1 MFLLGV
7 IAYLGSIVFQFIT
20 LPVEFD
26 ASRRALAQLKEL
38 GLTQGDREEREAR
51 ETLRAAAMTYV
62 AGAASSA
69 AFVLLIGMDL
79 FRAVG
84 GRPRPRAL

>member
-1 MFLLGV
+1 
-7 IAYLGSIVFQFIT
+7 
-20 LPVEFD
+20 
-26 ASRRALAQLKEL
+26 LAQLKKL
-38 GLTQGDREEREAR
+38 GLTQGEREEREAR

-69 AFVLLIGMDL
+69 AFVLLIGIDL
-79 FRAVG
+79 LRALG